1 MSRSAEQ
8 LVGALFNVL
17 GSEGYTEVQQ
27 LLLSTYQSNASTDRD
42 ELVDQLVV
50 DLVTV
55 LREHLSTEEEIE
67 VLTTTI
73 EYLVSRFVSV
83 VEVAPVAIVVVDNE
97 GAIQLWNAGA
107 ESMFGWTE
115 SEVVGRPYLQTVAD
129 TPETVESWCRRL
141 EAGEQFTGVETRHRD
156 SDGAILDVRVWA
168 GPLYTN
174 DDQFTGATFV
184 TTDITE
190 QKTREQ
196 RLSVLNRVLR
206 HNIRNDV
213 TVMRGHLEVLA
224 EAVPEESDHVNAIE
238 RRIDNIT
245 ELSERAR
252 HIEQLRDCG
261 SEEDWT
267 TFELSSILDDNRERL
282 ELDWPTAT
290 VTTTGPTATVVRG
303 HELLPYAVEN
313 LLENAVEH
321 NDGDDPSVHVEVS
334 RKPRDP
340 AHDVSLA
347 IADDGPGLPAVERDV
362 LTQDTE
368 RALSH
373 SSGMGLWLT
382 RWIVRSS
389 GGDLRVEE
397 SRFGGTRVV
406 VGLHQPADIEGP
418 E

>member
-1 MSRSAEQ
+1 MKDRDGEYLLVNEGVKQLFGLADVTVRGQTDAE
-8 LVGALFNVL
+8 
-17 GSEGYTEVQQ
+17 
-27 LLLSTYQSNASTDRD
+27 LLSPAVADAVRENDR
-42 ELVDQLVV
+42 E
-50 DLVTV
+50 V
-55 LREHLSTEEEIE
+55 LRTGEPIE
-67 VLTTTI
+67 R
-73 EYLVSRFVSV
+73 E
-83 VEVAPVAIVVVDNE
+83 
-97 GAIQLWNAGA
+97 
-107 ESMFGWTE
+107 
-115 SEVVGRPYLQTVAD
+115 
-129 TPETVESWCRRL
+129 
-141 EAGEQFTGVETRHRD
+141 EQFTVEGEQRTFLSSKTPVYDIGTESDPADPVAVLGV
-156 SDGAILDVRVWA
+156 A
-168 GPLYTN
+168 
-174 DDQFTGATFV
+174 
-184 TTDITE
+184 TDITE

-224 EAVPEESDHVNAIE
+224 EALPEESDHVNAIE

-389 GGDLRVEE
+389 GGDLHVEE
-397 SRFGGTRVV
+397 RRFGGTRVV
-406 VGLHQPADIEGP
+406 VELQQPADTEGA